1 MSRTLPTELVRAM
14 NGTESDLPLA
24 AFLRVKH
31 AALDNPLLVVNY
43 PNEVRNTKGLW
54 KSFPF
59 SVTLPAIGD
68 DQVPVLHVTVA
79 NITLELTEIARRI
92 AGTADLA
99 KCDIY
104 ILNADL
110 PERPG
115 LSCED
120 YEVLYISD
128 DLNSFTFEL
137 RLYILLDRELAK
149 YRFTPTLAEGLF

>member
-14 NGTESDLPLA
+14 KGTESDLPLG

-54 KSFPF
+54 KPFPF

-104 ILNADL
+104 IECGLTGTSGFIARRL
-110 PERPG
+110 RSSKYLLRP
-115 LSCED
+115 
-120 YEVLYISD
+120 
-128 DLNSFTFEL
+128 
-137 RLYILLDRELAK
+137 K
-149 YRFTPTLAEGLF
+149 LFHVRVTSIYSVR